1 MKYKYYAFIS
11 YSHKDT
17 DWAKW
22 LQHEFEYY
30 KLPTTLMVI
39 KIYQNIL
46 DPFLEMKMSLQVVN

>member
-30 KLPTTLMVI
+30 KLPTTLNGN
-39 KIYQNIL
+39 KKLRKECNL
-46 DPFLEMKMSLQVVN
+46 LEMSIG